1 MQVAFE
7 RKLSQWTEYNTEL
20 NLSKFGLFS
29 GHIKIQDIRLKNKL
43 NFFNQNLFEASQ
55 IIIQIDSNTYFNELV
70 VIKSVELKSPKFFF
84 EIKNIK
90 NKELKDN
97 LNLIDKLSKKQKPK
111 IYPPKKKDKNFVINN
126 LKITNAKAF
135 IKYEKYDK
143 NVAIPLSDMSFSKV
157 GNSGHFDPKFQHYK
171 NVMKNHNKQGFL
183 KVINNRNELEL
194 HDVEKMIRDCGLSKT
209 QSMPMFKANLALY
222 ELGYRQK
229 FNKNKAF
236 WLKIK

>member
-1 MQVAFE
+1 MKKKLIFILALFFLLLILFNKTIMQLAFE

-20 NLSKFGLFS
+20 ILSKFGLFS
-29 GHIKIQDIRLKNKL
+29 GQIKIQDIRLKNKL

-111 IYPPKKKDKNFVINN
+111 IYPPKKKDKNFLIKN
-126 LKITNAKAF
+126 LNITDAKAF

-143 NVAIPLSDMSFSKV
+143 NVAVPLSDMSFSKV
-157 GNSGHFDPKFQHYK
+157 GNSGHLDPKFQHYK
-171 NVMKNHNKQGFL
+171 NVMKIILNDIFFRIPDKNLRELIQEKYL
-183 KVINNRNELEL
+183 K
-194 HDVEKMIRDCGLSKT
+194 K
-209 QSMPMFKANLALY
+209 
-222 ELGYRQK
+222 
-229 FNKNKAF
+229 
-236 WLKIK
+236 

>member
-1 MQVAFE
+1 MKKKLIFILALFFLLLILFNKTIMQLAFE

-20 NLSKFGLFS
+20 ILSKFGLFS
-29 GHIKIQDIRLKNKL
+29 GQIKIQDIRLKNKL

-97 LNLIDKLSKKQKPK
+97 LNLIDKLSKKQKSK

-126 LKITNAKAF
+126 LNITDAKAF
-135 IKYEKYDK
+135 IRYEKYDK
-143 NVAIPLSDMSFSKV
+143 NVAVSLSDMSFSKV
-157 GNSGHFDPKFQHYK
+157 GNSGHFDPEFQHYK
-171 NVMKNHNKQGFL
+171 NVMKIILNDIYFRIPDENLRELIQEKYL
-183 KVINNRNELEL
+183 K
-194 HDVEKMIRDCGLSKT
+194 K
-209 QSMPMFKANLALY
+209 
-222 ELGYRQK
+222 
-229 FNKNKAF
+229 
-236 WLKIK
+236 

>member
-1 MQVAFE
+1 MKKKLIFILALFFLLLILFNKTIMQLAFE

-20 NLSKFGLFS
+20 ILSEFGLFS
-29 GHIKIQDIRLKNKL
+29 GQIKIRDIRLKNKL

-97 LNLIDKLSKKQKPK
+97 LNLIDKLSKKREPK
-111 IYPPKKKDKNFVINN
+111 IYPPKKKDKNFLINN
-126 LKITNAKAF
+126 LNITDAKAF

-143 NVAIPLSDMSFSKV
+143 NIAVPLSDMSFSKV
-157 GNSGHFDPKFQHYK
+157 GNSGHLDPKFQHYK
-171 NVMKNHNKQGFL
+171 NVMKIILNDIFFRIPDKNLRELIQEKYL
-183 KVINNRNELEL
+183 K
-194 HDVEKMIRDCGLSKT
+194 K
-209 QSMPMFKANLALY
+209 
-222 ELGYRQK
+222 
-229 FNKNKAF
+229 
-236 WLKIK
+236 

>member
-1 MQVAFE
+1 MIYYTPNKTIIQLAFE

-20 NLSKFGLFS
+20 TLSKFGLFS
-29 GHIKIQDIRLKNKL
+29 GQIKIQDIRLKNKL

-97 LNLIDKLSKKQKPK
+97 LNLIDKLSKKQKSK

-126 LKITNAKAF
+126 LNITDAKAF
-135 IKYEKYDK
+135 IRYEKYDK
-143 NVAIPLSDMSFSKV
+143 NVAVSLSDMSFSKV
-157 GNSGHFDPKFQHYK
+157 GNSGHFDPEFQHYK
-171 NVMKNHNKQGFL
+171 NVMKIILNDIYFRIPDENLRELIQEKYL
-183 KVINNRNELEL
+183 K
-194 HDVEKMIRDCGLSKT
+194 K
-209 QSMPMFKANLALY
+209 
-222 ELGYRQK
+222 
-229 FNKNKAF
+229 
-236 WLKIK
+236 